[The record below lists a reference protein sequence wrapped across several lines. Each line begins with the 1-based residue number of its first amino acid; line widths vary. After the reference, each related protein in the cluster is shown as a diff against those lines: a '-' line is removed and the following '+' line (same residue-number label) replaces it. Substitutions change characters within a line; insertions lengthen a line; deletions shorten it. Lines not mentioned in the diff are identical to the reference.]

1 VEFARRDVADA
12 VELAVSGRLDAYWA
26 DHLAAAIEDTVQGGG
41 HRLRLDMAGV
51 GYMSSAGIR
60 VLLRV
65 RKQLQALGG
74 SFTVVNPSAAVRGVL
89 EMVGLQVLFGEPE
102 APPTVAPAADRF
114 VSGEVELDVV
124 VRGRGSGSACRLI
137 GDPAHLTGDCA
148 GASLEH
154 LVVEPSMLAL
164 GIGAIA
170 DDALDARA
178 RCGEYLA
185 AGGAAA
191 YLPGDANGVPDYV
204 VSQGALRPSLQVAYA
219 LTCDMSAATLVR
231 FDAGAG
237 NSFGFNALLR
247 ACLELSG
254 AATAGIVAIAESA
267 GLIGA
272 ALRRSPFGETAA
284 SGIAL
289 EFPTV
294 REWISFTPERSHL
307 HSVSLV
313 GGIISRAVDG
323 PLRAFVRPLAIDD
336 TLIGHLHAAVFRYRP
351 LRKGALDLAATV
363 AGLFEDGA
371 PVAMLHLL
379 NDDRPIVGGGES
391 LMIRGACWIVPIER
405 ISSEGLPS

>member
-1 VEFARRDVADA
+1 MEIAKRTVAGA
-12 VELAVSGRLDAYWA
+12 VEVKVSGRLDAYWA
-26 DHLAAAIEDTVQGGG
+26 DHLGAAIEDSVQAGG

-51 GYMSSAGIR
+51 VYMSSAGIR

-74 SFTVVNPSAAVRGVL
+74 SFAVVNPSAAVRGVL
-89 EMVGLQVLFGEPE
+89 EMVGLQVLFAEPE
-102 APPTVAPAADRF
+102 APPTPAPAASRF
-114 VSGEVELDVV
+114 ASGEVELDVV
-124 VRGRGSGSACRLI
+124 TRGSDTGGECRLI

-148 GASLEH
+148 SAPLVR

-170 DDALDARA
+170 NDALDARA

-204 VSQGALRPSLQVAYA
+204 VSQGTLQPSLHVVYA
-219 LTCDMSAATLVR
+219 LACDMSGAALVR
-231 FDAGAG
+231 FDAGADHSLG
-237 NSFGFNALLR
+237 LNALLR

-267 GLIGA
+267 GLVGA
-272 ALRRSPFGETAA
+272 ALRRSPFGEAGA
-284 SGIAL
+284 STVAL
-289 EFPTV
+289 EFPAV
-294 REWISFTPERSHL
+294 REWIAFTPERSHL
-307 HSVSLV
+307 HSVSVV
-313 GGIISRAVDG
+313 GGIVSRPVEG
-323 PLRAFVRPLAIDD
+323 PLRAFVRPLAIDNA
-336 TLIGHLHAAVFRYRP
+336 LVGHLHAAVFRYRP

-363 AGLFEDGA
+363 SGLFEDGA
-371 PVAMLHLL
+371 PLAILHLL

-391 LMIRGACWIVPIER
+391 LMVRGACWVVPIER
-405 ISSEGLPS
+405 ITH

>member
-1 VEFARRDVADA
+1 VEIAKRDVAGA
-12 VELAVSGRLDAYWA
+12 VELEVSGRLDAYWA
-26 DHLAAAIEDTVQGGG
+26 DHLAAAIEESVQAGG

-51 GYMSSAGIR
+51 VYMSSAGIR

-74 SFTVVNPSAAVRGVL
+74 SFAVVDPSAAVRGVL
-89 EMVGLQVLFGEPE
+89 EMVGLQVLFAEPE
-102 APPTVAPAADRF
+102 APPAPAPAASKF
-114 VSGEVELDVV
+114 VSGEVELVV
-124 VRGRGSGSACRLI
+124 LARRRGTGGECRLI

-148 GASLEH
+148 SPALVR

-170 DDALDARA
+170 DDALGERT

-204 VSQGALRPSLQVAYA
+204 VSQGALRPSLHIVYA
-219 LTCDMSAATLVR
+219 LVCDMSGAMLVR
-231 FDAGAG
+231 FDAGPD
-237 NSFGFNALLR
+237 NSLGLNALLR

-272 ALRRSPFGETAA
+272 ALRRSPFGEAA
-284 SGIAL
+284 SRVAL
-289 EFPTV
+289 DFPTV

-313 GGIISRAVDG
+313 GGIVSRPVEG
-323 PLRAFVRPLAIDD
+323 PLHEFVRPLAMDNA
-336 TLIGHLHAAVFRYRP
+336 LVGHLHAAVFRYRP

-371 PVAMLHLL
+371 PLAILHLL

-391 LMIRGACWIVPIER
+391 LLVRGACWIVPIER
-405 ISSEGLPS
+405 ITSEGTRP

>member
-1 VEFARRDVADA
+1 MEIAKRDVAGA
-12 VELAVSGRLDAYWA
+12 VELEVSGRLDAYWA
-26 DHLAAAIEDTVQGGG
+26 DHLGAAIEDSVQAGG

-51 GYMSSAGIR
+51 VYMSSAGIR

-74 SFTVVNPSAAVRGVL
+74 SFAVVNPSAAVRGVL
-89 EMVGLQVLFGEPE
+89 EMVGLQVLFAEAE
-102 APPTVAPAADRF
+102 APPTPAASRF

-124 VRGRGSGSACRLI
+124 VRGRGTGGECRLI
-137 GDPAHLTGDCA
+137 GDPAHLAGDCA
-148 GASLEH
+148 SAPLVR

-204 VSQGALRPSLQVAYA
+204 VSQGALQPSLHVVYA
-219 LTCDMSAATLVR
+219 LAFDMSGAALVR

-237 NSFGFNALLR
+237 NSLRLNALLR

-254 AATAGIVAIAESA
+254 APTAGIVAIAESA

-272 ALRRSPFGETAA
+272 ALRRSPFGEAAA
-284 SGIAL
+284 SRVAL
-289 EFPTV
+289 EFPAV

-307 HSVSLV
+307 RSVSLV
-313 GGIISRAVDG
+313 GGIVSRPVEG
-323 PLRAFVRPLAIDD
+323 PLREFVRPLAMDNA
-336 TLIGHLHAAVFRYRP
+336 LVGHLHAAVFRYRP

-371 PVAMLHLL
+371 PLAMLHLL
-379 NDDRPIVGGGES
+379 NDDRPIIGGGES
-391 LMIRGACWIVPIER
+391 LMVRGACWIVPIER
-405 ISSEGLPS
+405 IT